1 MPENTSLLKPSLLEL
16 LIAAAVLR
24 LFIMDL
30 RSKGFAGHAP
40 AAVDYT
46 AVQQQILMDG
56 PAVQQHNLVASLI
69 TLSSFL
75 CYEQYIHI

>member
-1 MPENTSLLKPSLLEL
+1 
-16 LIAAAVLR
+16 
-24 LFIMDL
+24 MDL

-56 PAVQQHNLVASLI
+56 PAVQQHNLAASLI